1 MNLDEAGSQRKWQLN
16 ELDEIRHEAY
26 DNASIYKQK
35 TKAFHDRDSGPKA
48 MEFGR
53 GSFVEM
59 EWPYFFFLFIYYL
72 SLIR

>member
-1 MNLDEAGSQRKWQLN
+1 MLDKSNMGCLPSSAFFYVLQPDETFLGSFR
-16 ELDEIRHEAY
+16 
-26 DNASIYKQK
+26 
-35 TKAFHDRDSGPKA
+35 THDRDSGPKA